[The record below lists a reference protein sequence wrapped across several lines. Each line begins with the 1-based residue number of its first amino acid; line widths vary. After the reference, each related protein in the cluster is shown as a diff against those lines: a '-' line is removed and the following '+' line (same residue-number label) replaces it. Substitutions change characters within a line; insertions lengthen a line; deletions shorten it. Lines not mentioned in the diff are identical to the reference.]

1 MIVFFFVAIHC
12 VLQGYV
18 HYQSMC
24 LHGSLDKD
32 GERIK
37 DFQDLKKY
45 LDPQV
50 ISFPTRC
57 NCIFV

>member
-1 MIVFFFVAIHC
+1 MTIHC